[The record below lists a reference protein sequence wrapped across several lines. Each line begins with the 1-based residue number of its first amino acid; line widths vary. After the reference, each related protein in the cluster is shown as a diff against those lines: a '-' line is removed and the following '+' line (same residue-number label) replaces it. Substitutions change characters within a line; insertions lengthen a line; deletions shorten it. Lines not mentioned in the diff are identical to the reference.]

1 MTQQKSGL
9 IVNISSAGGLRYLFN
24 VPYGVGKAALD
35 RLTQDTAVE
44 LKRHNVAVIGVWPG
58 PVKTETIN
66 SEILGNVLCIL
77 KAYSTSSKL
86 LSLLARKVFQRFS
99 HLGFSTLSIT

>member
-66 SEILGNVLCIL
+66 SEILGNVLV
-77 KAYSTSSKL
+77 S
-86 LSLLARKVFQRFS
+86 
-99 HLGFSTLSIT
+99 

>member
-77 KAYSTSSKL
+77 
-86 LSLLARKVFQRFS
+86 SLLY
-99 HLGFSTLSIT
+99 

>member
-44 LKRHNVAVIGVWPG
+44 LKRHNVAVIGIWPG

-66 SEILGNVLCIL
+66 SEILGNVLCIV
-77 KAYSTSSKL
+77 S
-86 LSLLARKVFQRFS
+86 
-99 HLGFSTLSIT
+99 

>member
-66 SEILGNVLCIL
+66 SEILGNLLSCIL
-77 KAYSTSSKL
+77 SLLAASSKL
-86 LSLLARKVFQRFS
+86 LSLIARKVFQRFS
-99 HLGFSTLSIT
+99 HWLLQPIKS

>member
-1 MTQQKSGL
+1 MAQQKSGL

-66 SEILGNVLCIL
+66 SEILGNLLTCIL
-77 KAYSTSSKL
+77 SLLAASSKL
-86 LSLLARKVFQRFS
+86 LSLIAKVVLNIRD
-99 HLGFSTLSIT
+99 

>member
-66 SEILGNVLCIL
+66 SEILGNVLL
-77 KAYSTSSKL
+77 VS
-86 LSLLARKVFQRFS
+86 
-99 HLGFSTLSIT
+99 